1 MESRG
6 RANTIVLQTPVKNSF
21 KHLDTN
27 YFIAAYSDPKNILIN
42 RCTILSQW
50 IFQGIENKIVYA
62 KEINPSTRA
71 WIEGNVGL
79 IRI

>member
-1 MESRG
+1 M
-6 RANTIVLQTPVKNSF
+6 NIIVLYTPVKNLF

-62 KEINPSTRA
+62 KEINPSTRT

-79 IRI
+79 IWI